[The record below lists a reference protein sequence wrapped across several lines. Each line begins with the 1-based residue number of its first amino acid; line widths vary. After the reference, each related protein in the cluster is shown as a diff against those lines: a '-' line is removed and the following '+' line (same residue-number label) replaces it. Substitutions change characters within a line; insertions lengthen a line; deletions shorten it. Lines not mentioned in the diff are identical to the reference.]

1 MTLNK
6 YTEITNYFN
15 ALFALKEV
23 KDDAELKGKAL
34 KLKLELNGIYTEV
47 EAITSDA
54 IENVDTSMEGI
65 HQALNS
71 YKTNLLELFNYLD
84 KNNADTFMLMESL
97 RSSGMKAVELALE
110 NIAAL
115 INNENNKMKEEK
127 MNTENNTN
135 TAAAA
140 DKIKEEIANE
150 AQGNE
155 AEKASESSKC
165 NCEEG
170 IRFPLWAG
178 VAALVG
184 VVGVSAYA
192 GYRYGYNKGQDECSV
207 IIINNGGNE

>member
-6 YTEITNYFN
+6 YAEITQYFN

-23 KDDAELKGKAL
+23 KDDKEVKGKAL

-115 INNENNKMKEEK
+115 INNETKTKKEEK

-135 TAAAA
+135 AAA

-150 AQGNE
+150 VQGNE

-170 IRFPLWAG
+170 ITFPLWAG

-192 GYRYGYNKGQDECSV
+192 GYKYGYNKGQDECSV

>member
-6 YTEITNYFN
+6 YAEITKYFN
-15 ALFALKEV
+15 ALFALQDIKENT
-23 KDDAELKGKAL
+23 ELKDKAL

-115 INNENNKMKEEK
+115 INNETKTKKEEK

-135 TAAAA
+135 AAA

-150 AQGNE
+150 VQGNE

-170 IRFPLWAG
+170 ITFPLWAG

>member
-6 YTEITNYFN
+6 YAEITKYFN
-15 ALFALKEV
+15 ALFALQDIKENM
-23 KDDAELKGKAL
+23 ELKDKAL

-47 EAITSDA
+47 ESITSM
-54 IENVDTSMEGI
+54 ELEGTDTSMDGI

-71 YKTNLLELFNYLD
+71 YKTNLLELFNHLD
-84 KNNADTFMLMESL
+84 KNNADVFMLMESL
-97 RSSGMKAVELALE
+97 RSSGMKAVELAVE

-115 INNENNKMKEEK
+115 INNENNKMKEENK

-135 TAAAA
+135 TAA

-150 AQGNE
+150 VQGNE
-155 AEKASESSKC
+155 AEKASDAAKC

-170 IRFPLWAG
+170 ITFPLWAG

>member
-6 YTEITNYFN
+6 YAEITKYFN
-15 ALFALKEV
+15 ALFALQDIKENM
-23 KDDAELKGKAL
+23 ELKDKAL

-71 YKTNLLELFNYLD
+71 YKINLLELFNYLD

-97 RSSGMKAVELALE
+97 RSSGMKAVELAVK

-115 INNENNKMKEEK
+115 INNETKTKKEEK

-135 TAAAA
+135 AAA

-150 AQGNE
+150 VQGNE

-170 IRFPLWAG
+170 ITFPLWAG

-192 GYRYGYNKGQDECSV
+192 GYKYGYNKGQDECSV

>member
-6 YTEITNYFN
+6 YAEITKYFN
-15 ALFALKEV
+15 ALFALQDIKENM
-23 KDDAELKGKAL
+23 ELKDKAL

-47 EAITSDA
+47 ESLNSMEID
-54 IENVDTSMEGI
+54 NVDTSMEGI
-65 HQALNS
+65 HQALNY
-71 YKTNLLELFNYLD
+71 YKINLLELFDHLD
-84 KNNADTFMLMESL
+84 KNNADVFMLMESL
-97 RSSGMKAVELALE
+97 RSSGMKAVELAVE
-110 NIAAL
+110 KIAAL
-115 INNENNKMKEEK
+115 INNETKTKKEEK

-135 TAAAA
+135 AAA

-150 AQGNE
+150 VKGNE

-170 IRFPLWAG
+170 ITFPLWAG

-192 GYRYGYNKGQDECSV
+192 GYKYGYNKGQDECSV

>member
-6 YTEITNYFN
+6 YTEITKYFN
-15 ALFALKEV
+15 ALFALQNV
-23 KDDAELKGKAL
+23 KDNTELKDKAL

-47 EAITSDA
+47 ESLNYME

-71 YKTNLLELFNYLD
+71 YKINLLELFDHLD
-84 KNNADTFMLMESL
+84 KNNADVFMLMESL
-97 RSSGMKAVELALE
+97 RSSGMKAVELAVE
-110 NIAAL
+110 KIAAL
-115 INNENNKMKEEK
+115 INNETKIKKEEK

-135 TAAAA
+135 AAA

-150 AQGNE
+150 VKGGE

-170 IRFPLWAG
+170 ITFPLWAG

>member
-6 YTEITNYFN
+6 YAEITQYFN

-23 KDDAELKGKAL
+23 KDDTEVKGKAL

-97 RSSGMKAVELALE
+97 RSSGMKAVELAVE

-115 INNENNKMKEEK
+115 INNETKIKKEEK

-135 TAAAA
+135 AAA

-150 AQGNE
+150 VQGNE
-155 AEKASESSKC
+155 AERASESSKC

-170 IRFPLWAG
+170 IKFPLWAG

-192 GYRYGYNKGQDECSV
+192 GYKYGYNKGQDECSV

>member
-6 YTEITNYFN
+6 YAEITHYFN

-47 EAITSDA
+47 EAITSDK

-65 HQALNS
+65 HQALNL
-71 YKTNLLELFNYLD
+71 YKQNLLDLFNYLD
-84 KNNADTFMLMESL
+84 KNNADVFMLMESL
-97 RSSGMKAVELALE
+97 RSSGMKAVELAVE

-115 INNENNKMKEEK
+115 INNETKTKKEEK
-127 MNTENNTN
+127 MNTNTEKNAN
-135 TAAAA
+135 TA

-150 AQGNE
+150 VQGNE
-155 AEKASESSKC
+155 AEKASDAAKC

-170 IRFPLWAG
+170 ITFPLWAG

-192 GYRYGYNKGQDECSV
+192 GYKYGYNKGQDECSV